1 MTETDGKGQP
11 GGATEG
17 SPRPIR
23 FSVYIPIWNE
33 GGWLSRA
40 IESVLAQTYPD
51 WELIVGDNA
60 SDDDLATIIARYP
73 DPRIRYVRWP
83 RHVPM
88 SENHNR
94 TMLLGRFEWQH
105 ALSADDRMHS
115 TALEAI
121 AERIRASDA
130 TGRPAMV
137 VGACRRV
144 DEHGDPTDLV
154 DGHVGRSG
162 IYQPFRDGRYD
173 AETWVRTNAMPGI
186 RPWMVGGVAT
196 DRELVLEIGAW
207 RPEAGLNHDLEFLV
221 RIAAFGSV
229 EYIETP
235 LLDYTIRPDSVSTTM
250 SHRHMIRGDEM
261 VPQGTAWRSILGAH
275 AARRTISRAER
286 KEVHAAIARAFLQR
300 SMWHRWMIGGR
311 GRRGAARD
319 IWRAFRQDPR
329 TVLTLRNLAAA
340 AVAVVLPM
348 RAFERIRSRAHKA
361 GRVLV

>member
-33 GGWLSRA
+33 GGWLPRA

-60 SDDDLATIIARYP
+60 SDDDLATIVARYP

-130 TGRPAMV
+130 TGRPVMV

-162 IYQPFRDGRYD
+162 IYQPFRDRASVPAALDVAPMDDRRPRPTWGR
-173 AETWVRTNAMPGI
+173 ARRRACVPPGS
-186 RPWMVGGVAT
+186 T
-196 DRELVLEIGAW
+196 DR
-207 RPEAGLNHDLEFLV
+207 
-221 RIAAFGSV
+221 
-229 EYIETP
+229 
-235 LLDYTIRPDSVSTTM
+235 LDPAQSCR
-250 SHRHMIRGDEM
+250 
-261 VPQGTAWRSILGAH
+261 
-275 AARRTISRAER
+275 
-286 KEVHAAIARAFLQR
+286 
-300 SMWHRWMIGGR
+300 R
-311 GRRGAARD
+311 GRRG
-319 IWRAFRQDPR
+319 RASDAGLRTDPLAGPQGRAGPRLTHRR
-329 TVLTLRNLAAA
+329 TSS
-340 AVAVVLPM
+340 
-348 RAFERIRSRAHKA
+348 IY
-361 GRVLV
+361 